1 MAASI
6 LIRDFSTVDGGG
18 FATVHMG
25 WCDEAARKPY
35 IDEHVIVEDTR
46 YHRSSVDYAVQ
57 LFRARFTV
65 PVEVKHAR
73 CVELHLEQERAEA
86 ARWARLEEA
95 DDQLL

>member
-25 WCDEAARKPY
+25 WCEEAKRTPY

-46 YHRSSVDYAVQ
+46 YHRSSVGCAVRS
-57 LFRARFTV
+57 FRARFTV
-65 PVEVKHAR
+65 PVEVKHAP

-86 ARWARLEEA
+86 AQWTRIQEA
-95 DDQLL
+95 ADQLL

>member
-25 WCDEAARKPY
+25 WCEKASRKPY
-35 IDEHVIVEDTR
+35 VDEHVIVEDTR
-46 YHRSSVDYAVQ
+46 YHRSSVGYAVR

-73 CVELHLEQERAEA
+73 CVELHLEQERVEV
-86 ARWARLEEA
+86 ARWARMEQL

>member
-1 MAASI
+1 MAATI

-25 WCDEAARKPY
+25 WCEQAARKPY
-35 IDEHVIVEDTR
+35 VDEHVIVEDTQ
-46 YHRSSVDYAVQ
+46 YHRSSVAYAVR

-65 PVEVKHAR
+65 PVEVKHGR
-73 CVELHLEQERAEA
+73 CVEVHLERERVEAE
-86 ARWARLEEA
+86 RWARLEEA

>member
-6 LIRDFSTVDGGG
+6 LIRDFSTVAGGG

-25 WCDEAARKPY
+25 WCEQAARKPY
-35 IDEHVIVEDTR
+35 VDEHTFVEDTR
-46 YHRSSVDYAVQ
+46 YHRSSVAYAVR

-65 PVEVKHAR
+65 PVEVTHAR

-86 ARWARLEEA
+86 ARWARLDEL